1 MVQAK
6 LAPRPRI
13 EDQTRWRILA
23 AAAER
28 FANQGYAATSIRDI
42 AREVGVT
49 VGAIY
54 VHFPSKG
61 RLLVAVSEEGI
72 GRIGRAVDAAIA
84 GVDDPWERLAAAMRA
99 HLEVLLSNA
108 AFARVIVRVTPAEV
122 PEAARDLRAA
132 ARWLRGS
139 LPAPDRRARCGARHR
154 PHAAA
159 ADAARR
165 AQSHADLAQARRR
178 SRRCGRARTPVRR
191 PRCGTA
197 PPSRNKLSE

>member
-28 FANQGYAATSIRDI
+28 FANHGYAATSIRDI

-122 PEAARDLRAA
+122 PEAAHDLRQ
-132 ARWLRGS
+132 LRDGYEDRFRH
-139 LPAPDRRARCGARHR
+139 LIDALDVAPGVDRTLLRLMLLGALNHTQTWHR
-154 PHAAA
+154 RGA
-159 ADAARR
+159 
-165 AQSHADLAQARRR
+165 
-178 SRRCGRARTPVRR
+178 GRAD
-191 PRCGTA
+191 TA
-197 PPSRNKLSE
+197 ALACQFVNTLRHGAAKPE